1 MHLIDRHILARF
13 GVNFL
18 ILFVLLYVFAVSI
31 DLILNLDKFVDVAR
45 SSAGEGAG
53 GWLVA
58 WQLVGAV
65 ADFEGPRVFQFYA
78 YLHGLVSIGAMG
90 FTLAQMHRH
99 RELVAVMA
107 SGTSLHR
114 VAMPFVI
121 AVFALSLLQL
131 VNQELILPR
140 VAPMLLREQDEIGER
155 AADSFEVVFTADG
168 RDHLLQAP
176 KFTPSQEMLTSPT
189 ILELDARGRT
199 QRRITA
205 ARATW
210 SEERGAWQLQGGRSI
225 SASPPTD
232 LDDAATVDRAMRTED
247 VREWPTDLSPRALM
261 VRRHNQYATMLSLE
275 QINQMLETG
284 RVAKRERDK
293 LLRYSYSRFSSVLV
307 NLLVLL
313 LTLPCFL
320 LREPANLL
328 RQSVLAASLAI
339 PATMG
344 SAIGMMV
351 DLPGIPPALGVF
363 VPVIALG
370 FMALFPWTF
379 FKT

>member
-1 MHLIDRHILARF
+1 VHLLDRHILARF

-18 ILFVLLYVFAVSI
+18 ILFTLLYVFAVSI
-31 DLILNLDKFVDVAR
+31 DLILNLDDFVDAAR
-45 SSAGEGAG
+45 NQAGVGAG
-53 GWLVA
+53 AVVVA
-58 WQLVGAV
+58 WHLLGTV

-114 VAMPFVI
+114 VAMPFIV

-131 VNQELILPR
+131 VNQELVLPR
-140 VAPMLLREQDEIGER
+140 VAPMLLREQHEIGQS
-155 AADSFEVVFTADG
+155 AADSFEVLFTADS
-168 RDHLLQAP
+168 RDQLLQSP
-176 KFTPSQEMLTSPT
+176 VFTPSTGTLESPT
-189 ILELDARGRT
+189 ILERDEQGRT
-199 QRRITA
+199 KRRITA
-205 ARATW
+205 SQAVWA
-210 SEERGAWQLQGGRSI
+210 EELNAWKLTDGRGMLPGSQNPAVGES
-225 SASPPTD
+225 
-232 LDDAATVDRAMRTED
+232 VMRTET
-247 VREWPTDLSPRALM
+247 VEQWPTDLSPRALM
-261 VRRHNQYATMLSLE
+261 VRRHNQYATMLSLD
-275 QINQMLETG
+275 QINQMLATG
-284 RVAKRERDK
+284 RMSDREKDK
-293 LLRYSYSRFSSVLV
+293 LLRYSYSRFSSVMV

-328 RQSVLAASLAI
+328 RQSVVAASLAI

-351 DLPGIPPALGVF
+351 DMPGIPPALGVF
-363 VPVIALG
+363 LPVIALG